1 MLAKSF
7 LTAVVASVVVTFVL
21 VIGGGILAGGVG
33 AADFVWMFC
42 VSVVPIAISCM
53 VLGTMSPRLRKSERS
68 RWIAAIITGFFT
80 VTVAGSVTAP
90 IVQSLQFGFQHVNVH
105 GYVTWG
111 PIYGLYLL
119 PLSVP
124 LAYLVIRVLL
134 TGTANNS
141 LQRTPPGGRR
151 WSSVTSTPSLTR
163 IAVPPSRGGWQR
175 AQFGSPR
182 PRVRYSDLRCSNTTC
197 SAMASSRFSACV
209 RPRAVMALRLRSLR
223 TPSRGA
229 ARQSCSLPPT
239 YQTKPHKP
247 SSCEP
252 ASSRVSNRQ
261 PRFGRSR
268 ACVLQGA
275 ERA

>member
-90 IVQSLQFGFQHVNVH
+90 IVQSLQFGFQHVKVH

-141 LQRTPPGGRR
+141 LQRTPPC
-151 WSSVTSTPSLTR
+151 
-163 IAVPPSRGGWQR
+163 GW
-175 AQFGSPR
+175 
-182 PRVRYSDLRCSNTTC
+182 RC
-197 SAMASSRFSACV
+197 
-209 RPRAVMALRLRSLR
+209 
-223 TPSRGA
+223 
-229 ARQSCSLPPT
+229 
-239 YQTKPHKP
+239 
-247 SSCEP
+247 
-252 ASSRVSNRQ
+252 
-261 PRFGRSR
+261 
-268 ACVLQGA
+268 
-275 ERA
+275 